1 MAKVIIFSG
10 PTAGNLY
17 NFVYL
22 NESKDLAGR
31 RVGGG
36 KVERGASNGGKGE
49 YRCGKPGELVNMNSF
64 SLIVYL

>member
-36 KVERGASNGGKGE
+36 KGERGASNGGKGE
-49 YRCGKPGELVNMNSF
+49 YRCGQAWGTSQYEF
-64 SLIVYL
+64 I

>member
-31 RVGGG
+31 RVGG
-36 KVERGASNGGKGE
+36 ERWKEEQVMGE
-49 YRCGKPGELVNMNSF
+49 KESIGVGKPGELVNMNSF